1 MKLHCAVQ
9 AGRVKAWKRAWLLCL
24 AVVTLG
30 CTLSWAQAAPQI
42 LAPGAK
48 WEEVSRV
55 GKVWGEGVVAGKDGS
70 IYVTDMTYKAMMK
83 ENNPGGTIYRIDP
96 KTKAA
101 TKVMEPS
108 GMANGLHIDRKGDL
122 IIAQD
127 ADGGGRGVLRRN
139 RKTGKVTVLA
149 KTYEGK
155 PFDGVNDLTSDSK
168 GRIYF
173 TDAQYRG
180 DEKRE
185 LPNAVYR
192 IDTKGNVNR
201 ISTDI
206 LRPNGIEVS
215 PGDKYLYVV
224 ACNAVNERLRANPNG
239 PAKDKFDIKMGGA
252 VRYDLDKQGNISNPK
267 VVFRSEPNILSDGS
281 AMDTDGN
288 LYLAL
293 HNGNGHNPNTRI
305 AVVSPEGQ
313 VQYIEGPGV
322 GLITNLAFG
331 RGDDA
336 NSLYISTGEPFSVFR
351 IKTVRKGLY
360 W

>member
-1 MKLHCAVQ
+1 MMQ
-9 AGRVKAWKRAWLLCL
+9 AQAIGWKRLALLCL
-24 AVVTLG
+24 ALVILG
-30 CTLSWAQAAPQI
+30 TTISWAQSAPQI
-42 LAPGAK
+42 IAPGAK

-55 GKVWGEGVVAGKDGS
+55 GKVWGEGVVAAKDGQ
-70 IYVTDMTYKAMMK
+70 IYVTDMTYKALMK

-139 RKTGKVTVLA
+139 LKTGKVTVLA

-155 PFDGVNDLTSDSK
+155 PLNAANDLTSDSK

-173 TDAQYRG
+173 TDARYRG
-180 DEKRE
+180 DEPPQ

-192 IDTKGNVNR
+192 IDPNGKLTRLETG
-201 ISTDI
+201 IF
-206 LRPNGIEVS
+206 RPNGIEVS

-224 ACNAVNERLRANPNG
+224 ACNAVNQRLRANPNG
-239 PAKDKFDIKMGGA
+239 PEKDKFDIKMGGA
-252 VRYDLDKQGNISNPK
+252 VRYDLDKNGNISNPK
-267 VVFRSEPNILSDGS
+267 VVFRSELNILSDGS

-293 HNGNGHNPNTRI
+293 HNGNAHQPNTRI
-305 AVVSPEGQ
+305 AVVSPDGQ
-313 VQYIEGPGV
+313 VQYLEGPGV
-322 GLITNLAFG
+322 GLITNLGFG

-336 NSLYISTGEPFSVFR
+336 NSLYISVGEPFGVFR

-360 W
+360 Q